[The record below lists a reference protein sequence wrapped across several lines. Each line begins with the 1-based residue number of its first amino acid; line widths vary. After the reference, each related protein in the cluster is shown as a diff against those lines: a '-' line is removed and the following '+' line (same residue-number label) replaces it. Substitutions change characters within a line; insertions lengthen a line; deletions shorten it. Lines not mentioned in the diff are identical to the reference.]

1 MKYLRMQDRVEGA
14 PPAVRGP
21 LLPNDFSGAWLNTNT
36 ETPGIVRVEFDQ
48 DERKGLCVRLFGN
61 GVSEPDN
68 WGEAAA
74 GPLCAASIQGG
85 AGMSF
90 VCEFD
95 LGFKRAEVGM
105 NLNQGLLVIALYHA
119 FQNGSNYFSR
129 EFFHR
134 AA

>member
-1 MKYLRMQDRVEGA
+1 MQDRLENTQ
-14 PPAVRGP
+14 PLVRGS
-21 LLPNDFSGAWLNTNT
+21 LVPNDFSGTWLNTNT

-48 DERKGLCVRLFGN
+48 DEKSGLRVRLFGN
-61 GVSEPDN
+61 GDSEPRD

-105 NLNQGLLVIALYHA
+105 NLNQGLLVIALYHS
-119 FQNGSNYFSR
+119 FQSSGSANYFSR
-129 EFFHR
+129 EFFRR
-134 AA
+134 AGQA